1 MYLYYS
7 SINRLVKKVIKE
19 CILFGLVG
27 AIFIPACA
35 GAPPHPPN
43 NSAAV
48 TATAPAGSDKPES
61 ALPGEVEPRSITSLS
76 EISTHSALQMPT
88 QPPVTTTSAPAD
100 PNAVVQQ
107 NIERLVVAQA
117 SQARY
122 REGPAPAA
130 ATTTLL
136 NDKARTYSEFSFQ
149 LLNQVL
155 AAARSIESDR
165 LHSRKL
171 PDNIGSTVL
180 TGVMDHEGR
189 LTEISIEAHSGD
201 HQLDTIIIDACKRG
215 LWSRNPPAGAI
226 GADGMYRVRLRAQ
239 IRAVSFD
246 RYGQYHYQTE
256 LGLALL

>member
-1 MYLYYS
+1 
-7 SINRLVKKVIKE
+7 VIKE

-35 GAPPHPPN
+35 GAPPHPPD

-48 TATAPAGSDKPES
+48 TTTAPTGSDEPES
-61 ALPGEVEPRSITSLS
+61 ALPGEVQPRSITSLS
-76 EISTHSALQMPT
+76 EISTHGALQMPP
-88 QPPVTTTSAPAD
+88 QPTPVSTASAPAD

-122 REGPAPAA
+122 REGPAAAA

-155 AAARSIESDR
+155 AAARSIESDK
-165 LHSRKL
+165 LNSRKL
-171 PDNIGSTVL
+171 PDNVGSTVL

-201 HQLDTIIIDACKRG
+201 HQLDTIIIDACKLG
-215 LWSRNPPAGAI
+215 LWSRNPPARAI
-226 GADGMYRVRLRAQ
+226 GADGVYRVRLRAQ